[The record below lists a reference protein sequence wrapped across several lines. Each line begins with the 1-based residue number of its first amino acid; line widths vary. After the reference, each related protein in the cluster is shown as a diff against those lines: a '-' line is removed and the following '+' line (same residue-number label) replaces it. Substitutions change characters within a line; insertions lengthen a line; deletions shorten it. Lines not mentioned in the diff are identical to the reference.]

1 MTSSRVQ
8 GFLHPA
14 ILVLAIPVILLFA
27 ALLLGL
33 QALPSVPRNPTVEG
47 VAITT
52 IEDMLVDRAPARVG
66 RAGELHLQLEES
78 ELNLLA
84 AFALQNI
91 PSLRNAAA
99 RVSVGQQ
106 SAALDLSIP
115 MPWSWPALFLNLHI
129 NVAAVDGLAVPETLW
144 IGRMP
149 VPGVAMR
156 LLAGAAERWLASSY
170 VNYETLRP
178 LRDSVRDVEFSGPTA
193 SFTLNWEPQLMA
205 TVQSQAEQLLLSAD
219 DKARIEHYRETL
231 SALLATVPADNRT
244 VALGE
249 LLPALFREAQAQS
262 AAGADPAVENR
273 SVLQALSLHIH
284 INDDTSETTRE
295 RQPQVTLQRR
305 SDLAQHFVSSAAMTA
320 SVGPDVASLL
330 ATSKEAHDARYRS
343 GFSFSDLTANMAGV
357 ALGDA
362 ATLNSASA
370 RRLQEALSRSTAE
383 SDYMPAVSRDNAGLS
398 EEDFLQQYQD
408 RNSPAYLERLG
419 AIDAQLAALPV
430 YTQP

>member
-1 MTSSRVQ
+1 MTPSRAQ
-8 GFLHPA
+8 GFLRPA
-14 ILVLAIPVILLFA
+14 LLVLALPFVLLIA
-27 ALLLGL
+27 GLLLGL
-33 QALPSVPRNPTVEG
+33 QGQPSVPRNLTVDG
-47 VAITT
+47 VALTT

-66 RAGELHLQLEES
+66 RAGALHLELDES

-91 PSLRNAAA
+91 PRLRSSAA
-99 RVSVGQQ
+99 RVNVGQQ
-106 SAALDLSIP
+106 RAALDLSVP
-115 MPWSWPALFLNLHI
+115 VPWPGPALFLNLH
-129 NVAAVDGLAVPETLW
+129 VDVVAVDGLAVPGTLW
-144 IGRMP
+144 IGRIP
-149 VPGVAMR
+149 VPGAAMR
-156 LLAGAAERWLASSY
+156 LLAGAGERWLASSY

-178 LRDSVRDVEFSGPTA
+178 LRDSIRNVEFSAPTA

-205 TVQSQAEQLLLSAD
+205 TVQNQAEQLLLSAD

-231 SALLATVPADNRT
+231 SDLLAAVPADSRT
-244 VALGE
+244 IALGE

-262 AAGADPAVENR
+262 AAGADPTVENR
-273 SVLQALSLHIH
+273 SVLQALSLY
-284 INDDTSETTRE
+284 INADNSQNPGE

-320 SVGPDVASLL
+320 SVGPDVANLL

-343 GFSFSDLTANMAGV
+343 GFSFSDLTANRAGV

-362 ATLNSASA
+362 ATLSSDSA
-370 RRLQEALSRSTAE
+370 RRLQDALARSKAE

-419 AIDAQLAALPV
+419 TIDAQLAELPV

>member
-1 MTSSRVQ
+1 MTSSRAQ
-8 GFLHPA
+8 DFLHPA
-14 ILVLAIPVILLFA
+14 ILVLAAPVILLIT

-33 QALPSVPRNPTVEG
+33 QAQPSVPRNLPVKG

-52 IEDMLVDRAPARVG
+52 IEDMLVDRAPARVA

-84 AFALQNI
+84 AFAMQNI
-91 PSLRNAAA
+91 PRLRNAAA
-99 RVSVGQQ
+99 RISVGQQ

-129 NVAAVDGLAVPETLW
+129 SVAAVDGLAVPGTLW

-149 VPGVAMR
+149 VPGAAMR

-178 LRDSVRDVEFSGPTA
+178 LRDSVRDLEFSAPTA

-205 TVQSQAEQLLLSAD
+205 AVQSQAEQLFLSAD
-219 DKARIEHYRETL
+219 DKARIEHYRQSL
-231 SALLATVPADNRT
+231 SALLQAVPADSRT
-244 VALGE
+244 IALGE

-262 AAGADPAVENR
+262 AAGADPEVENR
-273 SVLQALSLHIH
+273 SVLQALSLYVNH
-284 INDDTSETTRE
+284 DTGEIMGE
-295 RQPQVTLQRR
+295 HHPQVTLQRR
-305 SDLAQHFVSSAAMTA
+305 RDLAQHFVSSAAMTA
-320 SVGPDVASLL
+320 SVGPDVANLL

-362 ATLNSASA
+362 ATLNSTSA
-370 RRLQEALSRSTAE
+370 RRLQEALARSTAE